1 MLSIKNLSVNV
12 DDLNILDNINLD
24 ILDGEIHVL
33 IKD

>member
-12 DDLNILDNINLD
+12 EDLNILDNINLD